1 MTTINIHKFDEYT
14 YSKFDECTHNL
25 LGNLICIESKLQ
37 LLLAGGLYH
46 CLLSVSI
53 VVIKLLFC
61 SEEGKKKFQLT
72 FGLLLTNYNL
82 NQF

>member
-1 MTTINIHKFDEYT
+1 MITINIHKFDECT
-14 YSKFDECTHNL
+14 YNKFDECTHNL
-25 LGNLICIESKLQ
+25 LRNLICIESKLQ

-61 SEEGKKKFQLT
+61 SEEKKKIQLT
-72 FGLLLTNYNL
+72 LGLLLTNYNL